1 MYNIC
6 LFVSDLNRK
15 TSWGILC
22 ASLLV
27 DPTGAARHMSRLAN
41 ISDDLW
47 LEHPNLHHLDVSWN
61 GKYPQGFSIINQRSW
76 GIPIYGT
83 PESGFFSW
91 FFLRSQYSSSTRRPY
106 DPVANS
112 TSWHVGRALWSSAHL
127 VPLLGTF
134 RTVPSCGQQKQD
146 LIVPQYSTTVPIY
159 QVHSCCRVNTN
170 NGDIFRLHW
179 PLDPVAHMLM
189 MPASSWPSSSKSS
202 WTWGPTTLRWRK
214 ESQKHPKY
222 HV

>member
-47 LEHPNLHHLDVSWN
+47 LEHPNLHHLGVSWN

-146 LIVPQYSTTVPIY
+146 LIVP
-159 QVHSCCRVNTN
+159 HLRAD
-170 NGDIFRLHW
+170 G
-179 PLDPVAHMLM
+179 
-189 MPASSWPSSSKSS
+189 
-202 WTWGPTTLRWRK
+202 TTLK
-214 ESQKHPKY
+214 ERVPKTSKMSCPDHITCHEHIVY
-222 HV
+222 DYMMYTWSLLSMKILYSCICCIFSRERLSEGFF